1 MNLVLKNAHLVS
13 PVDNLDMIGD
23 ILIENGL
30 IKDIRSSIKHSKS
43 IESIDLKGKTVVPGL
58 YDMHVH
64 FREPGQT
71 HKENLISGAEAAAN
85 GGFTGVLCMPNTT
98 PAIDNPVLLR
108 DLINRTRSN
117 IVDIDFSVCA
127 TKSRKGEELSPILS
141 LNEAGAVAITDDG
154 SPISDPEILRRVFEY
169 ASQSGL
175 PVIQHCEDM
184 RISNKGVM
192 NEGLISTITGMRGI
206 PSASET
212 SVIARDIEICS
223 FVNGAHYHIQ
233 HISCG
238 GSVRLL
244 RSAKER
250 GVSVTGEVCPHHF
263 ILTDKNCIDYDTN
276 YKMNPPLRGID
287 DVEEILSGLTDG
299 TIDVICTDHAPH
311 TEYEKSQGFY
321 DSPFGI
327 IGLETAF
334 GLAYTYLVRRDIL
347 SFNEL
352 LFKMSV
358 NPRRILGLDDVN
370 IKMGVTANL
379 SVLDLNSKWIVKKN
393 KSKSKSRNTPFDG
406 FTLYGKPFM
415 VINKGQ
421 KVFSEL

>member
-1 MNLVLKNAHLVS
+1 
-13 PVDNLDMIGD
+13 
-23 ILIENGL
+23 
-30 IKDIRSSIKHSKS
+30 
-43 IESIDLKGKTVVPGL
+43 
-58 YDMHVH
+58 
-64 FREPGQT
+64 
-71 HKENLISGAEAAAN
+71 
-85 GGFTGVLCMPNTT
+85 
-98 PAIDNPVLLR
+98 
-108 DLINRTRSN
+108 
-117 IVDIDFSVCA
+117 
-127 TKSRKGEELSPILS
+127 
-141 LNEAGAVAITDDG
+141 
-154 SPISDPEILRRVFEY
+154 
-169 ASQSGL
+169 
-175 PVIQHCEDM
+175 
-184 RISNKGVM
+184 
-192 NEGLISTITGMRGI
+192 
-206 PSASET
+206 
-212 SVIARDIEICS
+212 
-223 FVNGAHYHIQ
+223 
-233 HISCG
+233 
-238 GSVRLL
+238 
-244 RSAKER
+244 
-250 GVSVTGEVCPHHF
+250 
-263 ILTDKNCIDYDTN
+263 
-276 YKMNPPLRGID
+276 MNPPLRGID

-393 KSKSKSRNTPFDG
+393 NSKSKSRNTPFDG
-406 FTLYGKPFM
+406 FRLYGKPFM